1 MAVAERAVPG
11 KARRPG
17 VLAFAATLAGASM
30 LLFGRRDARH
40 SPAAGRGSRSGTVN
54 PDSLQDGYEVLDANP
69 VSIIKWAGLLLGF
82 ALTMITLMIL
92 MVNFLDATTVRDE
105 RRLTPEQTAAIAVPL
120 PHLQAPPY
128 LDLQAERAHEDGL
141 ISGYAWIG
149 ARHAKARI
157 PIGRAMTLSIG
168 RSLDLGPLNLGP
180 AGGSAPAADGHP
192 AP

>member
-1 MAVAERAVPG
+1 MAVVDRPGPG
-11 KARRPG
+11 KHRRPS
-17 VLAFAATLAGASM
+17 VLAFAATVVGASM
-30 LLFGRRDARH
+30 LLFGKRDARH
-40 SPAAGRGSRSGTVN
+40 APAAGRGSRSGTVN
-54 PDSLQDGYEVLDANP
+54 PESLQDGYEVLDANA

-92 MVNFLDATTVRDE
+92 MVNFLDVTRDRDE

-120 PHLQAPPY
+120 PHLQAQPY
-128 LDLQAERAHEDGL
+128 LDLHAERAHEDGL

-149 ARHAKARI
+149 ARHAAARI
-157 PIGRAMTLSIG
+157 PIGRAMTLSVG

-180 AGGSAPAADGHP
+180 GQTAPAADGHP